1 MPVLQSATVL
11 ELVFEELIPLAMGRS
26 HGPTVV
32 GIIQMK
38 FEYFLSICKLFSKQ
52 FFCTERVLKDGNG
65 YLIMFLRMFCILNSF
80 WIHSLDEMFAFIS
93 WMKDYVN
100 FDDMSILISL
110 ITNFW
115 LTMFTYALQILDNYE
130 WKWILIE

>member
-1 MPVLQSATVL
+1 MLQSATVL

-80 WIHSLDEMFAFIS
+80 
-93 WMKDYVN
+93 
-100 FDDMSILISL
+100 
-110 ITNFW
+110 
-115 LTMFTYALQILDNYE
+115 
-130 WKWILIE
+130 